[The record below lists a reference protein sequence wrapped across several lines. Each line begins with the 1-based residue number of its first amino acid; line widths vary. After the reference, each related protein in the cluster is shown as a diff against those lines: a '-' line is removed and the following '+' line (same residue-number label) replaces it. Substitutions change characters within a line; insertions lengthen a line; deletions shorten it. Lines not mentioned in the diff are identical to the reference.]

1 MAGTHSMHLAVCE
14 IVIVV
19 FFYKLQLDQGSQ
31 ARGILNDIILVTEH
45 GLAFMSENIFDL
57 KCFLHWP

>member
-19 FFYKLQLDQGSQ
+19 SVYKLQLDKGSQ
-31 ARGILNDIILVTEH
+31 ARGILSDIILVTEH
-45 GLAFMSENIFDL
+45 GLASCQKISL
-57 KCFLHWP
+57 I